1 MSTEMVRLNITL
13 PLPISEELNRYSE
26 PRKRSQFIAEA
37 IKLRIVQLKKQ
48 KMEKL
53 LTEGYQETKNEGLEI
68 AQDFESIDVENWDE
82 Y

>member
-13 PLPISEELNRYSE
+13 PSFVTEELNKFAA

-37 IKLRIVQLKKQ
+37 IKIRIRQLKDK
-48 KMEKL
+48 KIETSL
-53 LTEGYQETKNEGLEI
+53 VEGYLATKNEGLESTKE
-68 AQDFESIDVENWDE
+68 FEAIDIENWDE

>member
-13 PLPISEELNRYSE
+13 PLSITKELNQYSE
-26 PRKRSQFIAEA
+26 PRKRSQFISEA
-37 IKLRIVQLKKQ
+37 IKLRVAQLKKQ
-48 KMEKL
+48 EMEKL

-68 AQDFESIDVENWDE
+68 TQDFESIDVENWDE

>member
-13 PLPISEELNRYSE
+13 PLPISEELNQYSE